1 MYNAVSVNK
10 ATQLLQGLQS
20 TGNEGQQLTA
30 VIEMC
35 QVSDHE
41 CRTKTLQDKSPLQKK
56 STGTKAQ
63 N

>member
-1 MYNAVSVNK
+1 MNAVSVNK

-35 QVSDHE
+35 QVSDHRGPCIIQE
-41 CRTKTLQDKSPLQKK
+41 IYRVFNLQ
-56 STGTKAQ
+56 GTRD
-63 N
+63 NS

>member
-1 MYNAVSVNK
+1 MNAVSVNK

-35 QVSDHE
+35 QVGDHRG
-41 CRTKTLQDKSPLQKK
+41 CVLYKRF
-56 STGTKAQ
+56 KAA
-63 N
+63 